1 MDEFD
6 HALMEALNEA
16 VPPAG
21 FATNLADRLVAR
33 TRRRAR
39 FWKLLLALG
48 LFSAATAAVVTVTAL
63 STGTT
68 DVSPVEF
75 LPTGTTDVSSVEP
88 LPTGTT
94 DVSPVDTGD
103 DSTGPSST
111 IHYSLFTIHSPQGAP
126 QVQSNTLK
134 KAAALMGAAALAAA
148 TPVRADGYQFI
159 VSGYPAAN
167 PSQSAVSAGTPL
179 TVGALASTSASADLE
194 ARARTR
200 DDSAGIAL
208 RSDKYTAMIIIIK

>member
-39 FWKLLLALG
+39 FWKLLFALG
-48 LFSAATAAVVTVTAL
+48 LFSAATGAVVTATAL

-68 DVSPVEF
+68 GVSSVENTGTTGVSPVE
-75 LPTGTTDVSSVEP
+75 TGTP
-88 LPTGTT
+88 P
-94 DVSPVDTGD
+94 PA
-103 DSTGPSST
+103 SST
-111 IHYSLFTIHSPQGAP
+111 INYQLSTLNSLQGAP
-126 QVQSNTLK
+126 QVQNTTLK
-134 KAAALMGAAALAAA
+134 KAAALMGAVALSAA

-167 PSQSAVSAGTPL
+167 PSQSAVSSGTSL
-179 TVGALASTSASADLE
+179 AVGALAATSASAALE
-194 ARARTR
+194 ARARTY
-200 DDSAGIAL
+200 DDSLGIAL
-208 RSDKYTAMIIIIK
+208 RSDEYRAMMIIFR

>member
-39 FWKLLLALG
+39 FWKLLFALG
-48 LFSAATAAVVTVTAL
+48 LFSAAAGTVITATAL
-63 STGTT
+63 STGTM
-68 DVSPVEF
+68 
-75 LPTGTTDVSSVEP
+75 DVSSVENTGTGVSP
-88 LPTGTT
+88 VGNTGTT
-94 DVSPVDTGD
+94 GVSSVETGN
-103 DSTGPSST
+103 PLPAPST
-111 IHYSLFTIHSPQGAP
+111 INYQLSTLNSQQGAP
-126 QVQSNTLK
+126 QVQSTTLK
-134 KAAALMGAAALAAA
+134 KAAALMGATALAAA

-167 PSQSAVSAGTPL
+167 PSQSAVSSGTSL
-179 TVGALASTSASADLE
+179 AVGALASTSASADLE
-194 ARARTR
+194 ARARTT
-200 DDSAGIAL
+200 DDSDGIAL

>member
-39 FWKLLLALG
+39 FWKLLFALG
-48 LFSAATAAVVTVTAL
+48 LFSAAAGTVITATAL
-63 STGTT
+63 STGTM
-68 DVSPVEF
+68 
-75 LPTGTTDVSSVEP
+75 DVSSVEN
-88 LPTGTT
+88 TGTT
-94 DVSPVDTGD
+94 GVSPVETG
-103 DSTGPSST
+103 TPPPASST
-111 IHYSLFTIHSPQGAP
+111 INYQLSTLNSLQGAP
-126 QVQSNTLK
+126 QVQNTTLK
-134 KAAALMGAAALAAA
+134 KAAALMGATALAAT

-167 PSQSAVSAGTPL
+167 PSHSDVSSGTSL
-179 TVGALASTSASADLE
+179 AVGALGDVSVADALE
-194 ARARTR
+194 ARARTC
-200 DDSAGIAL
+200 DDSDGIAL

>member
-16 VPPAG
+16 VPPAD
-21 FATNLADRLVAR
+21 FATDLAGRLAAR

-48 LFSAATAAVVTVTAL
+48 LFSAATGAVVTATAL
-63 STGTT
+63 S
-68 DVSPVEF
+68 
-75 LPTGTTDVSSVEP
+75 TGTTDVSSVEP

-94 DVSPVDTGD
+94 GVSPVEPPSTGTTGVSPVDTGG
-103 DSTGPSST
+103 DSTSPSST
-111 IHYSLFTIHSPQGAP
+111 LHSSLLTLNSPQGAP
-126 QVQSNTLK
+126 QVQSTTLK

-167 PSQSAVSAGTPL
+167 PSHSDVSSGTSLAVG
-179 TVGALASTSASADLE
+179 VLASTSASAALE
-194 ARARTR
+194 ARARTT
-200 DDSAGIAL
+200 DDSDGTAL
-208 RSDKYTAMIIIIK
+208 RSDKYTAMIIIFK

>member
-16 VPPAG
+16 VPSAD
-21 FATNLADRLVAR
+21 FATDLAGRLAAR

-48 LFSAATAAVVTVTAL
+48 LFSAATGAVVTATAL
-63 STGTT
+63 S
-68 DVSPVEF
+68 
-75 LPTGTTDVSSVEP
+75 TGTTDVSSVEP

-94 DVSPVDTGD
+94 DVSSVDTGG

-111 IHYSLFTIHSPQGAP
+111 IHYSLFTLNSPQGAP
-126 QVQSNTLK
+126 HVQNTTLK
-134 KAAALMGAAALAAA
+134 KAAALMGATALAAA

-167 PSQSAVSAGTPL
+167 PSHSDVSSGTSL
-179 TVGALASTSASADLE
+179 AVGALASTSASADLE
-194 ARARTR
+194 ARARTA
-200 DDSAGIAL
+200 DDSDGTAL
-208 RSDKYTAMIIIIK
+208 RSDKYTAMSIIIK

>member
-16 VPPAG
+16 VPPAD
-21 FATNLADRLVAR
+21 FATDLAERLAAR

-48 LFSAATAAVVTVTAL
+48 LFSAATGAVVTATAL
-63 STGTT
+63 S
-68 DVSPVEF
+68 
-75 LPTGTTDVSSVEP
+75 TGTTDVSSVEP

-94 DVSPVDTGD
+94 DVSSVEPPSTGTTGVSPVDTGG
-103 DSTGPSST
+103 DSTSPSST
-111 IHYSLFTIHSPQGAP
+111 LHSSLLTLNSQQGVP
-126 QVQSNTLK
+126 QVQNTTLK

-167 PSQSAVSAGTPL
+167 PSHSDVSSGTSL
-179 TVGALASTSASADLE
+179 AVGALASTSASAALE
-194 ARARTR
+194 ARARTC
-200 DDSAGIAL
+200 DDSLGIAL
-208 RSDKYTAMIIIIK
+208 RSDEYRAMMIIFR